1 MSDDRFD
8 KGAAQYGELLTSPLG
23 RLRSELAVRQLRR
36 LVRLTDVEVLDVGA
50 GTGEIA
56 LRLAA
61 EGANVTVLDPA
72 KAMIEQA
79 QRNAAAAPAAIR
91 QRLRFVQSR
100 LEDVAHAWS
109 DARFQLVVG
118 HCVLEYLEDEPTWDL
133 LGRLVG
139 PGGTVSVVVP
149 NRHFV
154 PLGLAIRGLCQRALD
169 ALGSPRTEPDMTF
182 GIQRR
187 VYEVDGL
194 RSRAA
199 RAGLVISGM
208 YGIRVAADFV
218 PDVALEKDFGA
229 ILAFEDAA
237 GAVSPYADVARFIH
251 VVAMRDVR
259 DDERTTVRR
268 SLV

>member
-1 MSDDRFD
+1 VTEERFD
-8 KGAAQYGELLTSPLG
+8 RGAAAYGELLTSPLG
-23 RLRSELAVRQLRR
+23 RLRTELAVRQLRR

-79 QRNAAAAPAAIR
+79 QRNAAAAPAAVR
-91 QRLRFVQSR
+91 QRLRFVQSKV
-100 LEDVAHAWS
+100 EDVADAWS
-109 DARFQLVVG
+109 DARFQLVIA
-118 HCVLEYLEDEPTWDL
+118 HCTLEYLEDEPIWGVLSKLT
-133 LGRLVG
+133 G
-139 PGGTVSVVVP
+139 PGGSVSVVVP

-154 PLGLAIRGLCQRALD
+154 PLGLAVRGLCQRALD

-199 RAGLVISGM
+199 RSGLVISGM
-208 YGIRVAADFV
+208 FGIRVAADFV

-237 GAVSPYADVARFIH
+237 GAVSPYADIARFIH

-259 DDERTTVRR
+259 DDERTTIRR
-268 SLV
+268 SIP

>member
-8 KGAAQYGELLTSPLG
+8 KGAAHYGELLTSPLG

-79 QRNAAAAPAAIR
+79 QRNAAAAPPAVR

-100 LEDVAHAWS
+100 LEDVAQAWS
-109 DARFQLVVG
+109 DARFHLVIG
-118 HCVLEYLEDEPTWDL
+118 HCVLEYLEDEPTWDM

-139 PGGTVSVVVP
+139 PGGTISVVVP

-268 SLV
+268 SFA